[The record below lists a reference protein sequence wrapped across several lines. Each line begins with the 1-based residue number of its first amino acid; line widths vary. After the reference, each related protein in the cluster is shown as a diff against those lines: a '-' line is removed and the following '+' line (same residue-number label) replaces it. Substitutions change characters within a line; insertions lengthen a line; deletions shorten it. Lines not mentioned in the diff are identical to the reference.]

1 VSRGRRTLNLIG
13 AGRVGA
19 ALGRLWTRA
28 GVFEIQDALTQSL
41 KSARAAVRA
50 MNAGRAVAALNDMRT
65 ADIWLLATPDDA
77 IAGVCRALA
86 GSGKLARDN
95 IVFHVS
101 GATPS
106 AALRPAQRRG
116 ARIASVHPIKTF
128 TDVRAAARTFAGT
141 YCAAEGDA
149 RALRVLKPAFERIG
163 ARLFDIEPEMKRVYH
178 AGGVFACNYLAAL
191 IEAAVTCHRRAGI
204 RRAVSLKAIEPMV
217 RETVDAIFGR
227 GPARALTGPI
237 SRGDVAT
244 VGRQLEALAGWNGD
258 MAGLYRGL
266 GLLAVRL
273 AAADRRLDA
282 RGAARLRAALDAAGK
297 RSPR

>member
-1 VSRGRRTLNLIG
+1 MSGGRRTLNLIG
-13 AGRVGA
+13 AGRVGG
-19 ALGRLWTRA
+19 ALGRLWAKA

-50 MNAGRAVAALNDMRT
+50 MNAGRAVAAVEEMRA
-65 ADIWLLATPDDA
+65 ADLWLLATPDDA
-77 IAGVCRALA
+77 IAGACRILA
-86 GSGKLARDN
+86 GSNKLQPGN

-106 AALRPAQRRG
+106 AELRPAQRRG
-116 ARIASVHPIKTF
+116 ARTAGVHPIKTF
-128 TDVRAAARTFAGT
+128 ADTKAAARTFAGT
-141 YCAAEGDA
+141 YCGAEGDS

-163 ARLFDIEPEMKRVYH
+163 ARVFYIAPEMKRVYH

-191 IEAAVTCHRRAGI
+191 IEVAVTCHGRAGI

-217 RETVDAIFGR
+217 RETVDAIFVQ

-244 VGRQLEALAGWNGD
+244 VERQLEALQKWSGD
-258 MAGLYRGL
+258 MAALYRGL
-266 GLLAVRL
+266 GLVAVTL
-273 AAADRRLDA
+273 AAADRRLN
-282 RGAARLRAALDAAGK
+282 AARAAELRRTLSSARNGK
-297 RSPR
+297 